1 MKILAIIPARSGSK
15 SIPNKN
21 LIKLNNHPLISYSIK
36 FAKTEALIDRV
47 VCSTDSKEIADV
59 ALRYGAEVPFLR
71 PKSISRDNS
80 TDIELI
86 LFTLRKLE
94 KKKYYPDFIAY
105 IRPTSPLR
113 YKGMVCDAVKILKH
127 NLMSDSVRSV
137 SLVNH
142 TPYKMWKINKS
153 KLIPILKLKNILE
166 PYNTIR
172 QKLPLVYIQTG
183 HLEIIKVKT
192 IKKQKSITGKNI
204 YPLIVKPEFLVDIDN
219 YDDLHLA
226 TLKYKKLN
234 CIKV

>member
-1 MKILAIIPARSGSK
+1 LKILAIIPARSGSK

-36 FAKTEALIDRV
+36 FAKTEPLIDRV

-59 ALRYGAEVPFLR
+59 ALKYGAEVPFLR

-86 LFTLRKLE
+86 LFTLKRLE
-94 KKKYYPDFIAY
+94 KKNYYPDFVAY

-113 YKGMVCDAVKILKH
+113 YEGMVCDAVKILKH

-142 TPYKMWKINKS
+142 TPYKMWKIYKNK
-153 KLIPILKLKNILE
+153 LVPILKLKNILE

-172 QKLPLVYIQTG
+172 QKLPLVYLQTG

-204 YPLIVKPEFLVDIDN
+204 YPLIVKPEFFVDIDN
-219 YDDLHLA
+219 YEDLHLA
-226 TLKYKKLN
+226 KIKYEKLN